1 VECFWIVG
9 LKPKKTKMKR
19 KVINS
24 LLVLV
29 LIATAASC
37 KSDKKTETSDVKE
50 TTITSDLASTYNVNL
65 EQSKINWTGS
75 KPAGQH
81 NGQVYLSESR
91 LAVNAGE
98 LQGGDI
104 TIDMTTI
111 NVLDL
116 EGQEK
121 EDLENH
127 LKGYAN
133 GKEDHFYNVNKY
145 PEANFEITGVENKD
159 GQTMLSGNL
168 TLKETSKNITFPVQ
182 ISLNEAD
189 DSLILTSEDIILD
202 RTEWGIKFMSK
213 SFVENLGDKFI
224 DDQMKIAFDLKAY
237 KAK

>member
-1 VECFWIVG
+1 
-9 LKPKKTKMKR
+9 MKR

-24 LLVLV
+24 LLVLS

-50 TTITSDLASTYNVNL
+50 TTETSSLASTYNVNL
-65 EQSKINWTGS
+65 EQSKINWIGS
-75 KPAGQH
+75 KPAEQHKGQIS
-81 NGQVYLSESR
+81 LSESR
-91 LAVNAGE
+91 LSVNEGG
-98 LQGGDI
+98 LQGGNI
-104 TIDMTTI
+104 TIDMKTI

-133 GKEDHFYNVNKY
+133 GKEDHFFNVNKY
-145 PEANFEITGVENKD
+145 PEANFEITGVEHKE
-159 GQTMLSGNL
+159 GQTLLSGNL

-182 ISLNEAD
+182 VSMNEAD
-189 DSLILTSEDIILD
+189 DSLILTSKDIVLD

-237 KAK
+237 KAE